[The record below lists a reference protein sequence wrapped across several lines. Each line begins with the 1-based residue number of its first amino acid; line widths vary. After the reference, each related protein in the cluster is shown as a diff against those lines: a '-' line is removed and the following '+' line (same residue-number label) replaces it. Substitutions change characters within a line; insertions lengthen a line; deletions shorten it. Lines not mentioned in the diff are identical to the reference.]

1 VQLPPDQPVVMGRL
15 TAPYGIRGFI
25 RVQVFTETLD
35 SLLDHPQWLVGRGGE
50 WQARQVVEADVH
62 GDGLVVLL
70 DGVTTPEAAKLL
82 RGCEVAVP
90 RGDLPPAEDDE
101 VYWVDLVG
109 CEVINREGV
118 NFGRIV
124 ELMETGANDVLVVR
138 GDRERLIPYI
148 DRVVEAV
155 DLDAKRVRVDWPED
169 F

>member
-1 VQLPPDQPVVMGRL
+1 
-15 TAPYGIRGFI
+15 
-25 RVQVFTETLD
+25 
-35 SLLDHPQWLVGRGGE
+35 
-50 WQARQVVEADVH
+50 
-62 GDGLVVLL
+62 
-70 DGVTTPEAAKLL
+70 
-82 RGCEVAVP
+82 
-90 RGDLPPAEDDE
+90 
-101 VYWVDLVG
+101 VDLVG